1 MINPVFFYEELK
13 KNGIDFF
20 TGVPDSLLK
29 NICAC
34 ITDKSEGKEHIISAN
49 EGNAAALAAGYHLAT
64 GKIPLVYMQNSGLG
78 NIINPLMSL
87 TCSEVYG
94 IPMILLIGWR
104 GEPGTKDEPQHVKQ
118 GAVTLELLKTMGIP
132 YDIVPD
138 NEQEAATQLKEVCR
152 KSAETSS
159 PSALVVRK
167 DTFDSYVLQ
176 KKTEPLSTMTREDA
190 IELIV
195 HSYPEDTVFLSTTG
209 HISREL
215 YEIRKKDRQVCR
227 DFLNVGSMGHVSQIA
242 LGVALNKPEKTV
254 VCLDGDGAALMHTG
268 GLRII
273 AEKAPANLHHV
284 ILNNGVHGSVGG
296 QPTAARG
303 FSLAE
308 TARVMGYKQIFTAVD
323 ESSLRQYLEDFSRAE
338 GPVLMEVLVST
349 FARKDLGRPQE
360 TPQEN
365 KRNFMKKLET
375 PS

>member
-1 MINPVFFYEELK
+1 MIDPVFFYKELK
-13 KNGIDFF
+13 KNGIDFYA
-20 TGVPDSLLK
+20 GVPDSLLK

-34 ITDKSEGKEHIISAN
+34 ITDNTKEKEHIIAAN

-64 GKIPLVYMQNSGLG
+64 GNIPLVYMQNSGLG
-78 NIINPLMSL
+78 NIVNPLMSL
-87 TCSEVYG
+87 TCPEVYG

-104 GEPGTKDEPQHVKQ
+104 GEPGVKDEPQHVKQ

-132 YDIVPD
+132 YEILPE
-138 NEQEAATQLKEVCR
+138 NQQEAAALLNQVCR
-152 KSAETSS
+152 KSVKASS
-159 PSALVVRK
+159 PAALVVRK
-167 DTFDSYVLQ
+167 GTFSSYILQ
-176 KKTEPLSTMTREDA
+176 TKPEPLSTMTREDA

-195 HSYPEDTVFLSTTG
+195 HSYPDDAIFISTTG

-215 YEIRKKDRQVCR
+215 YEIRKREGQVCR
-227 DFLNVGSMGHVSQIA
+227 DFLNVGSMGHASQIA

-273 AEKAPANLHHV
+273 AERAPANLHHI

-308 TARVMGYKQIFTAVD
+308 TAKVMGYKHTITAV
-323 ESSLRQYLEDFSRAE
+323 EKSSLKQNLKDFSQTA
-338 GPVLMEVLVST
+338 GPVLLEVLVSPS
-349 FARKDLGRPQE
+349 ARKDLGRPQE
-360 TPQEN
+360 TPREN
-365 KRNFMKKLET
+365 KRNFMNKLET